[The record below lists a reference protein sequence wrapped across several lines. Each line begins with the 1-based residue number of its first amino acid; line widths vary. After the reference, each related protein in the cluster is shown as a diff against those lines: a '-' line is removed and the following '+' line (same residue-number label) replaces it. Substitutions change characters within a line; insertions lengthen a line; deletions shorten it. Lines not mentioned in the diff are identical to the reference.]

1 MQDALLIELL
11 TEELPP
17 KSLQT
22 LGNRF
27 AESVFTR
34 LVEQGFVDRSANF
47 EPYATPRRLGVLVD
61 GVRDEQPEQ
70 AVERKGPA
78 VSAGLAPDGKPTKA
92 LEGFARSCGV
102 TVDQLQR
109 MQDGKAEY
117 FVFRTRKPGEALA
130 QHLARFVQEA
140 LKSLSIPK
148 LMRWGE
154 RDTEF
159 VRPVHGLVMLHG
171 ASVVQGEVLGLAS
184 GNATQGH
191 RFLGSG
197 VLTIPRAQDYTK
209 VLAGQGAVIAS
220 FEVRAERARELLQLR
235 AGGASLGDYEALLN
249 EVTALVESPVVYEAR
264 FDETFLAVPQE
275 CLILSMKQHQ
285 KYFPLLDAQS
295 GKLLNRFLIVSNLE
309 TSNPKNIIAGNE
321 RVLRARL
328 SDAKFFFDQDRKTA
342 LAVRVERLGTVV
354 YHNKLGSQLER
365 VQRMQ
370 KLAGAVAEKLHADV
384 AKAERAAWLAKA
396 DLLTDMVGEFPELQ
410 GLMGQYYALHDGEA
424 AAVARAIEAHYHPR
438 FANDTLPED
447 NIGCAVGLAD
457 KLDTLVGIYGIGLAP
472 TGDKDPFGLRR
483 QALGVLRILSEKSLP
498 LDLVELLQLA
508 KLNFA
513 PGVVHDS
520 VAVDLHAFML
530 DRLRGY
536 LRERDFAPDEI
547 EAVVSQSPTRID
559 QVVPRLEAVKSFR
572 TLPEAESLAS
582 ANKRIRNILK
592 KTTVTHNKPDP
603 TILQEAAEKDLYA
616 VTSLL
621 MPQVSALR
629 EKGEYTEALRALA
642 GVRKEVD
649 IFFDQVLVMTDD
661 PIIRDNRLALLSQ
674 LERLMN
680 QVADISKLAS

>member
-1 MQDALLIELL
+1 MRDALLIELL

-17 KSLQT
+17 KSLQA
-22 LGNRF
+22 LGKKF
-27 AESVFTR
+27 AESVFAR
-34 LVEQGFVDRSANF
+34 LAEQGFVDRAAKF
-47 EPYATPRRLGVLVD
+47 EPYATPRRLAVLVD
-61 GVRDEQPEQ
+61 GVLDEQPEQ

-78 VSAGLAPDGKPTKA
+78 VSAGLTSDGKPTKA
-92 LEGFARSCGV
+92 LEGFARSCAV
-102 TVDQLQR
+102 AVDQLQR

-117 FVFRTRKPGEALA
+117 FVCRTRKPGEALS

-140 LKSLSIPK
+140 IKALPIPK
-148 LMRWGE
+148 LMRWGD
-154 RDTEF
+154 RDIEF

-171 ASVVQGEVLGLAS
+171 ADIVPGEVLGLAS
-184 GNATQGH
+184 SNATRGH

-197 VLTIPRAQDYTK
+197 VLTIPRAQDYARI
-209 VLAGQGAVIAS
+209 LQERGAVVAS
-220 FEVRAERARELLQLR
+220 FDVRAARARGLLQQR
-235 AGGASLGDYEALLN
+235 AGSANLGDYEGLLN
-249 EVTALVESPVVYEAR
+249 EVTALVESPVVYEAH
-264 FDETFLAVPQE
+264 FDEAFLAVPQE

-285 KYFPLLDAQS
+285 KYFPLLHAQS

-328 SDAKFFFDQDRKTA
+328 SDAQFFFDQDRKTA
-342 LAVRVERLGTVV
+342 LADRVERLGNVV

-365 VQRMQ
+365 VQRIQ
-370 KLAGAVAEKLHADV
+370 KLAGAIAQKLHAEV
-384 AKAERAAWLAKA
+384 EKAERAAWLAKA

-410 GLMGQYYALHDGEA
+410 GLMGQYYALHDGEP

-447 NIGCAVGLAD
+447 NIGCAVALAD
-457 KLDTLVGIYGIGLAP
+457 KLDTLVGIYGIGLVP
-472 TGDKDPFGLRR
+472 TGDKDPFGLKR
-483 QALGVLRILSEKSLP
+483 QALGVLRILSERSLP

-508 KLNFA
+508 KLDFA

-530 DRLRGY
+530 ERLRSY
-536 LRERDFAPDEI
+536 LRERDLAQDEI
-547 EAVVSQSPTRID
+547 EAVVSQNPTRID

-572 TLPEAESLAS
+572 MLPEAQSLAS

-592 KTTVTHNKPDP
+592 KATVAHSEPDP
-603 TILQEAAEKDLYA
+603 TILQEAAEKDLHA
-616 VTSLL
+616 ATSLL
-621 MPQVSALR
+621 LPRVSALW
-629 EKGEYTEALRALA
+629 EKGDYTEALRALA

-649 IFFDQVLVMTDD
+649 TFFDQVLVMTDD
-661 PIIRDNRLALLSQ
+661 PILRDNRLALLSQ

-680 QVADISKLAS
+680 RVADISKLAT